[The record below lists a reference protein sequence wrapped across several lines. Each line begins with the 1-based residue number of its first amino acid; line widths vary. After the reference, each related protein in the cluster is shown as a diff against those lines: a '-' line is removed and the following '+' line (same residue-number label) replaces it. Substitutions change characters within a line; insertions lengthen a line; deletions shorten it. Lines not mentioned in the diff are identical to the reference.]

1 MVLKPA
7 NDVGQCYTSFT
18 IRSWSVPT
26 AVSGVAAFPQSKTTN
41 FNSRTPVCLCTKS
54 AQALY
59 RGRRGEEMGH
69 RREGK
74 LIMDVQPSTR
84 AQCWPS
90 VFVQLYNQM
99 SEWGRPRRTS
109 GFCKDSHT
117 LPSTDSTVMTCSS
130 VMWLPSTA
138 FTVTATGGTSP
149 RQRILG
155 ISRSYPCNSPNQSVI
170 WLT

>member
-1 MVLKPA
+1 MLHQFHHQILVSP
-7 NDVGQCYTSFT
+7 NGRQW
-18 IRSWSVPT
+18 RSC
-26 AVSGVAAFPQSKTTN
+26 VSSEQNNKLQLQKNV
-41 FNSRTPVCLCTKS
+41 RTPVSLCTKS

>member
-1 MVLKPA
+1 MLHQFHHQILVSP
-7 NDVGQCYTSFT
+7 NGRQW
-18 IRSWSVPT
+18 RSC
-26 AVSGVAAFPQSKTTN
+26 VSSEQNNKLQLQKNV
-41 FNSRTPVCLCTKS
+41 RTPVCLCTKS

-74 LIMDVQPSTR
+74 LIMDVQLSTR

-109 GFCKDSHT
+109 GFCRLPHT
-117 LPSTDSTVMTCSS
+117 PQHWFHRHDLLVCHVITFNSFYRYSNRRN
-130 VMWLPSTA
+130 
-138 FTVTATGGTSP
+138 VTKANN
-149 RQRILG
+149 
-155 ISRSYPCNSPNQSVI
+155 SRN
-170 WLT
+170 